1 MLGRSTSRG
10 LALFPLFLALAGAAP
25 ARGQGCR
32 AEELEGAFGNPRAV
46 EVRRALEACARE
58 DPRDPRVV
66 LALGRGYLL
75 QGDED
80 RAVRWLERA
89 EVLTPDSSECQLWLG
104 RAYGAQAMQATLLR
118 QAALAK
124 RVRKAFERAV
134 ELDPSN
140 LPARDALVEYYSR
153 APGLLGGS
161 PDKARREAEEIRRR
175 DALRGHGAFG
185 RIAELEKRFDAAARE
200 YENARREFPDSPEPL
215 LWRARLA
222 EHQKDYETAFDL
234 LETVART
241 GSQAEAL
248 YEIGRLAATTG
259 RRLDRGEEALK
270 EYLDRPLTGPDDPSL
285 ASAHHRLGSLYE
297 KKKDRA
303 LARREY
309 TAALELD
316 PMLTEARQALAK
328 LR

>member
-10 LALFPLFLALAGAAP
+10 LALFALWLALAVAAP
-25 ARGQGCR
+25 AQGQGCR
-32 AEELEGAFGNPRAV
+32 AEELEGAFGNPRAA
-46 EVRRALEACARE
+46 EVRRMLETCARE

-66 LALGRGYLL
+66 LALARGYLL

-80 RAVRWLERA
+80 RAVHWFERA
-89 EVLTPDSSECQLWLG
+89 ALLEPKSSECQLWLG

-124 RVRKAFERAV
+124 KVRKAFERAV
-134 ELDPSN
+134 ELDPEN
-140 LPARDALVEYYSR
+140 LPARTALVEYYSR
-153 APGLLGGS
+153 APGFLGGS

-185 RIAELEKRFDAAARE
+185 RIAEIEKRFDAAVRE
-200 YENARREFPDSPEPL
+200 YELARQEFPAAPEPL

-222 EHQKDYETAFDL
+222 EHQKDYETAFEL
-234 LETVART
+234 LETLAAMP
-241 GSQAEAL
+241 SQPEAL
-248 YEIGRLAATTG
+248 YEIGRLSASSG
-259 RRLDRGEEALK
+259 KRLNRGEEALRA
-270 EYLDRPLTGPDDPSL
+270 YLEHGRSGADDPSL
-285 ASAHHRLGSLYE
+285 ASAHYRLGSLAE
-297 KKKDRA
+297 RKKDRV

-316 PMLTEARQALAK
+316 PMLTEARQALSK
-328 LR
+328 MK